1 MLPALRKKLKNV
13 SSSNQSL
20 QDILQSSK
28 EADAVITITKV
39 ETGIHNTQLVLS
51 IINQE
56 PRICFYNRLDIK
68 KIISSAF
75 VSSGNVVNDIKTLNN
90 QGYDFTEDDL
100 DIVSGSL
107 IAKETSLGY
116 FGTLGEGWTENAL
129 CAIAKPYV
137 KIAPDLYNGWT
148 EDGSLPLL
156 QWDIRIDG
164 ILYPFNETRAWV
176 FRLIQRSMIGLLKI
190 TMVKPWS

>member
-28 EADAVITITKV
+28 EADAVITITNV

-100 DIVSGSL
+100 EFSRGLLV
-107 IAKETSLGY
+107 AKETSLRF
-116 FGTLGEGWTENAL
+116 FGELKNYPYLRDWVLLIEGTDLRIMTEHNK
-129 CAIAKPYV
+129 AI
-137 KIAPDLYNGWT
+137 
-148 EDGSLPLL
+148 
-156 QWDIRIDG
+156 
-164 ILYPFNETRAWV
+164 
-176 FRLIQRSMIGLLKI
+176 LIEER
-190 TMVKPWS
+190 